1 MSKMPTQICKQCGEI
16 KPVAQ
21 FRNYYNGRK
30 GTYKTCKMCEKI
42 NSREKYLRAK
52 DAQSPDGLSDKEQE
66 ELDKIHELYD
76 AQRAAGLQPPCA
88 NTGSNSLLSS
98 LDSMID
104 KYKAMKSSAAPTGP
118 SDVVAPAELQKWLT
132 EELTEAPE
140 YYQDEIYEQLKEKYR
155 PVLRIDQ
162 RTMMPVYDTTYAA
175 VLEQIAERFDDYED
189 NYYSK

>member
-52 DAQSPDGLSDKEQE
+52 DAQSRDGLSDKEQE

-76 AQRAAGLQPPCA
+76 AQRAAGLQPPRA
-88 NTGSNSLLSS
+88 NTGSASLLNSL
-98 LDSMID
+98 DDMID
-104 KYKAMKSSAAPTGP
+104 KYKAMKPSAAPTN
-118 SDVVAPAELQKWLT
+118 SDNVVAPAELQRWLT

-155 PVLRIDQ
+155 PVLHIDQ

-175 VLEQIAERFDDYED
+175 VLEQIADRFDDYED

>member
-52 DAQSPDGLSDKEQE
+52 DAQNPDGLSDKEQE
-66 ELDKIHELYD
+66 ELNKIHELYD
-76 AQRAAGLQPPCA
+76 AQRAAGLQPPRA

-98 LDSMID
+98 LDNMID

-155 PVLRIDQ
+155 PVLSIDQ